1 MTYSNFARRALVG
14 TAIAALLGASVSG
27 AAQPVQGFGPV
38 SAPNRAVPSVKPSSD
53 LTLSVG
59 TGRMVRLEGQMTDL
73 FVANDAIAD
82 VQVRSSNQIYVFGKT
97 PGETTV
103 FATDKAGRTIFSANV
118 RVGTNMGSLD
128 ELLRVAMPE
137 AQVRATPINGMVL
150 LTGTVATPSD
160 VEEATRLV
168 QGFVGAGTQVISR
181 LKTATPLQVTLKVT
195 IAEVSRTLVKDIGVN
210 LLNRDNSGGFLFGVA
225 QGNPGTIQTVT
236 APGGTGLPA
245 GATQYS
251 FAPGTT
257 GTTLGFAK
265 HLLGMDLLSTLHLN
279 EQVGAVHT
287 LAEPTLTALSG
298 ETASF
303 LAGGEFPIPTSSGLN
318 GVSVEFKQYGVSLA
332 FTPTVLEGGRI
343 SMRVRPEVS
352 ELSSAGSIQLNGF
365 AVPSLTTRRAETT
378 VELGSG
384 QSFMI
389 GGLLKNASGNTTN
402 KAPLLGSLPIIGA
415 LFKSNAFNRNET
427 ELVIVVTPYL
437 VRPVNANQIALPTDN
452 IRDAGTLERVLLDKN
467 EYNPAGVRRPMPTMA
482 LPNAAPAISSAAPVP
497 APAAPVRQQQAQARP
512 AAVRPAEPQ
521 QPSSSAAPGFSF

>member
-1 MTYSNFARRALVG
+1 MKSSNFARRALVG
-14 TAIAALLGASVSG
+14 TAIAALVGASVSG
-27 AAQPVQGFGPV
+27 PASAQPGFAAAPAGPRT
-38 SAPNRAVPSVKPSSD
+38 APSVRPSSD

-82 VQVRSSNQIYVFGKT
+82 VQVRSTNQIYVFGKA

-137 AQVRATPINGMVL
+137 AQVRATPVNGIVL
-150 LTGTVATPSD
+150 LTGTVAAPSD

-168 QGFVGAGTQVISR
+168 QGFVGPGTQVISR

-195 IAEVSRTLVKDIGVN
+195 IAEVSRTLVKEIGMN
-210 LLNRDNSGGFLFGVA
+210 LLARSNNTSGFLFGAA
-225 QGNPGTIQTVT
+225 QGNPGTITTQPPINPT
-236 APGGTGLPA
+236 TGLP
-245 GATQYS
+245 QS
-251 FAPGTT
+251 TT
-257 GTTLGFAK
+257 GYTFQQQAGTTLSAAG
-265 HLLGMDLLSTLHLN
+265 HLLGLDLLSTLKLN

-287 LAEPTLTALSG
+287 LAEPNLTALSG

-332 FTPTVLEGGRI
+332 FTPTVLEDGRI

-352 ELSSAGSIQLNGF
+352 ELSSAGAIQLNGF
-365 AVPSLTTRRAETT
+365 SVPSLTTRRAETT

-389 GGLLKNASGNTTN
+389 GGLLKNSSGNTTN

-452 IRDAGTLERVLLDKN
+452 IRNTGALERVFLDQN
-467 EYNPAGVRRPMPTMA
+467 ERNVAGARRPVPTMA
-482 LPNAAPAISSAAPVP
+482 APTAAPAIGSAAPVP
-497 APAAPVRQQQAQARP
+497 APAAPPPPKLAQQQP
-512 AAVRPAEPQ
+512 AVRPAPPQ
-521 QPSSSAAPGFSF
+521 ASASAAPGFSF

>member
-1 MTYSNFARRALVG
+1 MTHANFARRALAG
-14 TAIAALLGASVSG
+14 TAIAALLGASV
-27 AAQPVQGFGPV
+27 AAQAQPGYAA
-38 SAPNRAVPSVKPSSD
+38 APAGARTVPSVRPSSD

-59 TGRMVRLEGQMTDL
+59 TGRMVRLDGQMTDL

-137 AQVRATPINGMVL
+137 AQIRATPVNGIVL
-150 LTGTVATPSD
+150 LTGTVAAPSD

-195 IAEVSRTLVKDIGVN
+195 IAEVSRTLVKEIGVN

-236 APGGTGLPA
+236 SPGSSGLPA
-245 GATQYS
+245 GSTQYT
-251 FAPGTT
+251 FAPGGT

-287 LAEPTLTALSG
+287 LAEPNLTALSG

-332 FTPTVLEGGRI
+332 FTPTVLEDGRI

-352 ELSSAGSIQLNGF
+352 ELSDAGAIQLNGF
-365 AVPSLTTRRAETT
+365 SVPSLTTRRAETT

-389 GGLLKNASGNTTN
+389 GGLLRNSSGNTTN

-415 LFKSNAFNRNET
+415 LFKSNAFKRNET
-427 ELVIVVTPYL
+427 ELVIVITPYL

-452 IRDAGTLERVLLDKN
+452 VRDANTLERVLLDKN
-467 EYNPAGVRRPMPTMA
+467 ERNVPGGKRPMPSM
-482 LPNAAPAISSAAPVP
+482 AAPQSAPGIGSATPVP
-497 APAAPVRQQQAQARP
+497 VPAAPAAPQLAQQQP
-512 AAVRPAEPQ
+512 AVRPAQPQ
-521 QPSSSAAPGFSF
+521 ASASAAPGFSF

>member
-1 MTYSNFARRALVG
+1 MKSSNFARRALVG
-14 TAIAALLGASVSG
+14 TAIAALVGASVSAPASAQVG
-27 AAQPVQGFGPV
+27 YAAAPAGPRT
-38 SAPNRAVPSVKPSSD
+38 APSVRPSSD

-59 TGRMVRLEGQMTDL
+59 TGRMVRLDGQMTDL

-82 VQVRSSNQIYVFGKT
+82 VQVRSANQIYVFGKA

-137 AQVRATPINGMVL
+137 AQVRATPVNGIVL
-150 LTGTVATPSD
+150 LTGTVAAPTD

-168 QGFVGAGTQVISR
+168 QGFVGPGTQVISR
-181 LKTATPLQVTLKVT
+181 LKTATPLQVMLKVT
-195 IAEVSRTLVKDIGVN
+195 IAEVSRTLVKEIGMN
-210 LLNRDNSGGFLFGVA
+210 LLARSNNTSGFLFGAA
-225 QGNPGTIQTVT
+225 QGSPGTITTQPPINAT
-236 APGGTGLPA
+236 TGLP
-245 GATQYS
+245 QS
-251 FAPGTT
+251 TT
-257 GTTLGFAK
+257 AYTFQQQAGTTLSAAG
-265 HLLGMDLLSTLHLN
+265 HLFGLDLLSTLKLN

-287 LAEPTLTALSG
+287 LAEPNLTALSG

-332 FTPTVLEGGRI
+332 FTPTVLEDGRI

-365 AVPSLTTRRAETT
+365 SVPSLTTRRAETT

-389 GGLLKNASGNTTN
+389 GGLLKNSSGNTTN

-452 IRDAGTLERVLLDKN
+452 IRNTGALERVFLDQN
-467 EYNPAGVRRPMPTMA
+467 ERNVPGARRPVPTMA
-482 LPNAAPAISSAAPVP
+482 APTAAPAIGSAAPVP
-497 APAAPVRQQQAQARP
+497 APAAPPPPKLAQQQPAARP
-512 AAVRPAEPQ
+512 AQPQ
-521 QPSSSAAPGFSF
+521 ASASAAPGFSF

>member
-1 MTYSNFARRALVG
+1 MKSSNFARRALAG
-14 TAIAALLGASVSG
+14 TAAAALLGASVAGTAS
-27 AAQPVQGFGPV
+27 AQPGYAAAPAGPRT
-38 SAPNRAVPSVKPSSD
+38 APSVRPASD

-59 TGRMVRLEGQMTDL
+59 TGRMVRLDGQMTDL

-82 VQVRSSNQIYVFGKT
+82 VQVRSANQIYVFGKA

-128 ELLRVAMPE
+128 EVLRVAMPE
-137 AQVRATPINGMVL
+137 AQVRATPVNGIVL
-150 LTGTVATPSD
+150 LTGTVAAPSD

-195 IAEVSRTLVKDIGVN
+195 IAEVSRTLVKEIGVN
-210 LLNRDNSGGFLFGVA
+210 LLSRSNNSSGFLFGAA
-225 QGNPGTIQTVT
+225 QGNAGTIADQAPINSVT
-236 APGGTGLPA
+236 GQP
-245 GATQYS
+245 Q
-251 FAPGTT
+251 GTT
-257 GTTLGFAK
+257 KYTFNQGAGTTLGFAG
-265 HLLGMDLLSTLHLN
+265 HLLGLDILSTLKLN
-279 EQVGAVHT
+279 EQVGAVHL
-287 LAEPTLTALSG
+287 LAEPNLTALSG

-332 FTPTVLEGGRI
+332 FTPTVLEDGRI

-352 ELSSAGSIQLNGF
+352 ELSSAGAIQLNGF
-365 AVPSLTTRRAETT
+365 SVPSLTTRRAETT

-389 GGLLKNASGNTTN
+389 GGLLKNSSGNTTN

-452 IRDAGTLERVLLDKN
+452 IRNTGALERVFLDQN
-467 EYNPAGVRRPMPTMA
+467 ERNVPGARRPVPTMA
-482 LPNAAPAISSAAPVP
+482 APTAAPAIGSAAPVP
-497 APAAPVRQQQAQARP
+497 APAAPPPPKLAQQQP
-512 AAVRPAEPQ
+512 AVRPAQPQ
-521 QPSSSAAPGFSF
+521 ASASAAPGFSF

>member
-1 MTYSNFARRALVG
+1 MTYANFARKAIAG
-14 TAIAALLGASVSG
+14 TAAAALLGASAL
-27 AAQPVQGFGPV
+27 AAPAPAGSLPGPV
-38 SAPNRAVPSVKPSSD
+38 ARATPSVRPSTD

-59 TGRMVRLEGQMTDL
+59 TGRMVRLDGQMTDL
-73 FVANDAIAD
+73 FVANDTIAD
-82 VQVRSSNQIYVFGKT
+82 VQVRSPSQIYIFGKA

-103 FATDKAGRTIFSANV
+103 FATDKAGHTIFSTNV

-137 AQVRATPINGMVL
+137 AQIRATPVNGLVL
-150 LTGTVATPSD
+150 LTGTVATPAD

-168 QGFVGAGTQVISR
+168 QGFVGQNTQVISR
-181 LKTATPLQVTLKVT
+181 LKTATPLQVMLKVT
-195 IAEVSRTLVKDIGVN
+195 IAEVSRTLVKEIGVN

-236 APGGTGLPA
+236 TPGSNGVPVGGTAYTFNSA
-245 GATQYS
+245 G
-251 FAPGTT
+251 T
-257 GTTLGFAK
+257 GTTLGFAG
-265 HLLGMDLLSTLHLN
+265 HLLGMDLLSTLKLN

-287 LAEPTLTALSG
+287 LAEPNLTALSG

-352 ELSSAGSIQLNGF
+352 ELSDAGSIQLNGF
-365 AVPSLTTRRAETT
+365 SVPSLTTRRAETT

-389 GGLLKNASGNTTN
+389 GGLLRNTSGNTTN

-415 LFKSNAFNRNET
+415 LFKSNAFKRNET
-427 ELVIVVTPYL
+427 ELVIVITPYL

-452 IRDAGTLERVLLDKN
+452 IRNANTLERVLLDRN
-467 EYNPAGVRRPMPTMA
+467 EYNKPGEKRPMPTMA
-482 LPNAAPAISSAAPVP
+482 PPQAAPAIGSVA
-497 APAAPVRQQQAQARP
+497 APAAPAPDAPAPQLAQRETAVPPKQASKQASGP
-512 AAVRPAEPQ
+512 
-521 QPSSSAAPGFSF
+521 SAAPGFSF

>member
-1 MTYSNFARRALVG
+1 MTNVSIIGRAFTG
-14 TAIAALLGASVSG
+14 TAIAALLGASVAG
-27 AAQPVQGFGPV
+27 AAQVP
-38 SAPNRAVPSVKPSSD
+38 APRHAVPAVAPSSD

-59 TGRMVRLEGQMTDL
+59 TGRMVRLDGQMTDL

-82 VQVRSSNQIYVFGKT
+82 VQVRAANQIYVFGKA

-118 RVGTNMGSLD
+118 HVGTNMGSLD
-128 ELLRVAMPE
+128 ELLRVAMPD
-137 AQVRATPINGMVL
+137 AQVRAIPINGVVV
-150 LTGTVATPSD
+150 LTGTVGTPAE

-195 IAEVSRTLVKDIGVN
+195 IAEVSRTLVKEIGVN

-236 APGGTGLPA
+236 STGANGLPVGSTAYTFNNA
-245 GATQYS
+245 G
-251 FAPGTT
+251 
-257 GTTLGFAK
+257 GTTLGFAG
-265 HLLGMDLLSTLHLN
+265 HLLGMDLLSTLKLN

-287 LAEPTLTALSG
+287 LAEPNLTALSG

-352 ELSSAGSIQLNGF
+352 ELSTAGAIQLNGF
-365 AVPSLTTRRAETT
+365 SVPSLTTRRAETT

-389 GGLLKNASGNTTN
+389 GGLLKNSSGNTTN

-452 IRDAGTLERVLLDKN
+452 VRNGTALDRVFLDQN
-467 EYNPAGVRRPMPTMA
+467 EHNPGGVKRPMPTMA
-482 LPNAAPAISSAAPVP
+482 SPTAAPAIGSAEPVP
-497 APAAPVRQQQAQARP
+497 APAGPAPQQVAQRQP
-512 AAVRPAEPQ
+512 AVRPSQPQ
-521 QPSSSAAPGFSF
+521 PTASAAPGFSF

>member
-1 MTYSNFARRALVG
+1 MTHANFARRVLSG
-14 TAIAALLGASVSG
+14 TATVALLGASVAG
-27 AAQPVQGFGPV
+27 AAQAQPSLAPAPAGP
-38 SAPNRAVPSVKPSSD
+38 RAAPSVRPSSD

-59 TGRMVRLEGQMTDL
+59 TGRMVRLDGQMTDL

-82 VQVRSSNQIYVFGKT
+82 VQVRSNNQIYVFGKA

-103 FATDKAGRTIFSANV
+103 FATDKGGRTIFSANV

-137 AQVRATPINGMVL
+137 AQIRATPVNGIVL
-150 LTGTVATPSD
+150 LTGTVAAPAD

-168 QGFVGAGTQVISR
+168 QGFVGANTQVISR

-195 IAEVSRTLVKDIGVN
+195 IAEVSRTLVKEIGMN
-210 LLNRDNSGGFLFGVA
+210 LLSKANNNGGFLFGA
-225 QGNPGTIQTVT
+225 SQGNPGTITYTGALDPVT
-236 APGGTGLPA
+236 NRPVPTYTFNQG
-245 GATQYS
+245 
-251 FAPGTT
+251 PGTT
-257 GTTLGFAK
+257 LVGAG
-265 HLLGMDLLSTLHLN
+265 HLLGLDILSTLKLN

-287 LAEPTLTALSG
+287 LAEPNLTALSG

-332 FTPTVLEGGRI
+332 FTPTVLEDGRI

-352 ELSSAGSIQLNGF
+352 ELSDAGAIQLNGF
-365 AVPSLTTRRAETT
+365 SVPSLTTRRAETT

-389 GGLLKNASGNTTN
+389 GGLLRNSTGNTTN

-415 LFKSNAFNRNET
+415 LFKSNAFKRNET
-427 ELVIVVTPYL
+427 ELVIVITPYL

-452 IRDAGTLERVLLDKN
+452 IRNGTALDRVLLDQN
-467 EYNPAGVRRPMPTMA
+467 EHNATAVRRPVPTMA
-482 LPNAAPAISSAAPVP
+482 PPQAAPGIGSAAPVP
-497 APAAPVRQQQAQARP
+497 GPAAPAVPKLAQQP
-512 AAVRPAEPQ
+512 GVRPAQPQ
-521 QPSSSAAPGFSF
+521 ASASAAPGFSF